1 MVSRPRPPIAI
12 LDANVLYPF
21 HLRNLMIQCA
31 VDDLVAAR
39 WTDLIHEE
47 WIRSLAA
54 KTPTLSVARL
64 RRTRDLMKAVLPD
77 ADVTGFGNNIASLIL
92 PDAGDRH
99 VLAAAIACGAEIIVT
114 SNVRDFPLKNLMQH
128 RIRAVTPDN
137 FLVQLCQSNPIEMNA
152 VIERARLNLTRT
164 APSPKAY
171 RAALLNQGLTRFVA
185 ALANLKESI

>member
-1 MVSRPRPPIAI
+1 
-12 LDANVLYPF
+12 
-21 HLRNLMIQCA
+21 MIQCA

-64 RRTRDLMKAVLPD
+64 RRTRDLMNAVLPD
-77 ADVTGFGNNIASLIL
+77 ADVTGFGNNIASLIVL
-92 PDAGDRH
+92 DAGDRH

-114 SNVRDFPLKNLMQH
+114 SNVRDFPSKYLMQH